1 MNGSTE
7 ADYRQR
13 FTKAQF
19 LMADAGVDALLLTTP
34 SEFTYFAG
42 FLTRFWESPARPWY
56 LILPASGEPVAVIPA
71 IGEVLMARS
80 VVRDIRTWSS
90 PDLIDDG
97 VSLLADTLKQL
108 RVARVG
114 IPSGAETHMRVPLD
128 DFAALKA
135 SLPKVRFGD
144 DVGIT
149 RRLRMV
155 KSVAEIEAIRTV
167 CRIGERAFARVHEI
181 AREGTPL
188 DEVFR
193 RFQML
198 CLEEGAD
205 WVPYLAG
212 AAGQHGVADVISP
225 ANDRPLAKGDVLM
238 LDTGLVKGGYFC
250 DFDRNYSVGAPSDL
264 VASAHAKSVEA
275 AKAGLQA
282 SRPGVRACDVFHAMD
297 AVCSVGSGTVSAGR
311 MGHGLGLQL
320 TEWPSLMAQDETV
333 LEAGMVL
340 TLEPVVET
348 KNGFM
353 IVHEENIVVTESG
366 AEWLTKAI
374 GPDMPRLETA

>member
-1 MNGSTE
+1 MNGFTE
-7 ADYRQR
+7 AEYRRR
-13 FTKAQF
+13 FTKAQD
-19 LMADAGVDALLLTTP
+19 LMRAAGVDALLLTTP

-71 IGEVLMARS
+71 IGEVLMERGF
-80 VVRDIRTWSS
+80 VRNIRTWSS
-90 PDLIDDG
+90 PDLFDDG
-97 VSLLADTLKQL
+97 VSLLAATLREL
-108 RVARVG
+108 GTERVG
-114 IPSGAETHMRVPLD
+114 IPSGAETHLRVPLH

-135 SLPKVRFGD
+135 LLPSVAFDDDRGIVRQ
-144 DVGIT
+144 
-149 RRLRMV
+149 LRMV
-155 KSVAEIEAIRTV
+155 KSAAEIEAIRTA

-188 DEVFR
+188 EEVFR

-212 AAGQHGVADVISP
+212 AAGPDGVADVISP
-225 ANDRPLAKGDVLM
+225 ATDTPLAKGDVLM
-238 LDTGLVKGGYFC
+238 LDTGLVKAGYFC
-250 DFDRNYSVGAPSDL
+250 DFDRNYSVGTPSDL
-264 VASAHAKSVEA
+264 VADAHAKSVDA
-275 AKAGLQA
+275 ARAGFQA
-282 SRPGVRACDVFHAMD
+282 SRPGVRVCDVFHAMD
-297 AVCSVGSGTVSAGR
+297 AVCTGGSGTVSAGR

-340 TLEPVVET
+340 TLEPVVDT
-348 KNGFM
+348 QNGFM
-353 IVHEENIVVTESG
+353 IVHEENIVVTETG
-366 AEWLTKAI
+366 AEWLTTPI